1 MAFQA
6 HINVKFHNYEKVL
19 EFIKQNQGEILQDDK
34 WRTFR
39 MMCVRFEK
47 EETAAEL
54 VFSNMSSRN

>member
-1 MAFQA
+1 MPFQS

-19 EFIKQNQGEILQDDK
+19 EFIKQNQGEILLDDK

-54 VFSNMSSRN
+54 VFGNVSNWN